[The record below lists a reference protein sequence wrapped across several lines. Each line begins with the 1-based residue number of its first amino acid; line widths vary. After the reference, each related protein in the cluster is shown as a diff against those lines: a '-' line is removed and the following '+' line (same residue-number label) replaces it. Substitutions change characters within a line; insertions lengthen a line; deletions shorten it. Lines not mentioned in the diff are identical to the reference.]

1 MIGNCNMFK
10 KIIYL
15 IMTIFLLSS
24 CASMMRGDGE
34 VVFIS
39 SNIEKT
45 NIKIV
50 NSIGNTIFQ
59 GQTPTSVYLL
69 NKESVK
75 GYTLYA
81 TKDGYSDIKTE
92 IGSKDSNWATAGNAI
107 FLFPMGLIGL
117 SIDIATNKAFYPD
130 NENINLHMTPKLYD

>member
-1 MIGNCNMFK
+1 MFK
-10 KIIYL
+10 KTIYL

-34 VVFIS
+34 VVLIS

-50 NSIGNTIFQ
+50 NSIGDTVFQ

-69 NKESVK
+69 NKESFK

-92 IGSKDSNWATAGNAI
+92 IGHKDSNWIFGNAI
-107 FLFPMGLIGL
+107 FLFPAYLIGFF
-117 SIDIATNKAFYPD
+117 IDIATDKAFYPD
-130 NENINLHMTPKLYD
+130 NENINLYMLPKLYD

>member
-1 MIGNCNMFK
+1 MTQK
-10 KIIYL
+10 TIYL
-15 IMTIFLLSS
+15 IIAVLLLSC
-24 CASMMRGDGE
+24 CASIMRGDGE
-34 VVFIS
+34 VIFIS

-50 NSIGNTIFQ
+50 NSIGNVVFQ
-59 GQTPTSVYLL
+59 AQTPTSVYLL
-69 NKESVK
+69 NKESFK

-92 IGSKDSNWATAGNAI
+92 IGYKDSNWATFGNVI

-117 SIDIATNKAFYPD
+117 FIDEATYKAFYPD
-130 NENINLHMTPKLYD
+130 NEDINLYMTPKLYD